1 MSDFENCLSQG
12 LHRFI
17 EKCSLSL
24 IENRP
29 TYSQEII
36 TLFLYTF
43 KFLNDKWSDTTKP
56 VRTLKKNILE
66 ILYLLLICQKQIKDK
81 ISFLK
86 KTGNNIE
93 ENWSLKL
100 ADFPFIEAKDEKE
113 IINQISSG
121 NIELIDFE
129 FSVLNF
135 GKELSRNKFLE
146 VDPAFVEKIEKQFD
160 ISKKNI
166 GRYTPQ
172 NELLLKTLFTGIIKN
187 QLGEIYPGITILL
200 PLSILL
206 KEIEKINSGVPGQ
219 SLKSHENTK
228 PISFKVPG
236 SCSFPENFLIKDL
249 SEGYRQVPDWARWL
263 FHAGEKMA
271 AIHQDKKNIVLGL
284 SLPTRAYAA
293 LFFLLGFETWNAIQS
308 FKTEKNE
315 SEYFNKL
322 TQVEENTPL
331 LIWDNQR
338 WKRCFAKGIE
348 TVNNQKMFCVNVPG
362 TDNKGHI
369 RSVTKEGIFRV
380 RKAVDPKREV
390 GVRQLGYSMRGFE
403 FLQGY
408 YGQNEEDILNYLI
421 SNKSRFA
428 LVGNKTVLK
437 NENDVLLIFMKI
449 WEKRREKELSG
460 SLLDILRID
469 PFLLSE
475 LDLAR
480 GTFLSHE
487 TAGEYDDCPAL
498 IVFDGS
504 LPFLNHYDDLDA
516 DMKVIIFDRSEPRF
530 LDASRIML
538 DLLYSDREN
547 EDEILFFEKLPESV
561 EAIMFEE

>member
-17 EKCSLSL
+17 EKCSFSM
-24 IENRP
+24 IENRSA
-29 TYSQEII
+29 YSQEII
-36 TLFLYTF
+36 ILFLYTF
-43 KFLNDKWSDTTKP
+43 KFLNDNWTDTTKP
-56 VRTLKKNILE
+56 VRILKKNILE
-66 ILYLLLICQKQIKDK
+66 MLYLLLICQKQIKDK
-81 ISFLK
+81 TSVLK
-86 KTGNNIE
+86 KTGDEIE

-100 ADFPFIEAKDEKE
+100 ADFPFIEAEEERE
-113 IINQISSG
+113 IVKQISPG
-121 NIELIDFE
+121 DIELIEYE

-135 GKELSRNKFLE
+135 GKELSKNKFLKI
-146 VDPAFVEKIEKQFD
+146 DPAFVEKIERQFD

-166 GRYTPQ
+166 NRCTSQ
-172 NELLLKTLFTGIIKN
+172 DELSLKTLFTGVVKN
-187 QLGEIYPGITILL
+187 QLGETYPGSTILL
-200 PLSILL
+200 PLNILL
-206 KEIEKINSGVPGQ
+206 KKIEKINSGIPGQ
-219 SLKSHENTK
+219 LQQPHESTE
-228 PISFKVPG
+228 PVSFNVPD
-236 SCSFPENFLIKDL
+236 SCSFPENFFIKNL
-249 SEGYRQVPDWARWL
+249 SREYRPVPDWAKWL

-271 AIHQDKKNIVLGL
+271 AIHKEKKNIVLGL

-308 FKTEKNE
+308 FKTEKNA
-315 SEYFNKL
+315 SEYFDKL
-322 TQVEENTPL
+322 IQVEKNTPL

-338 WKRCFAKGIE
+338 WKRCFAIGIE
-348 TVNNQKMFCVNVPG
+348 TVNNQKMFSVNVPG

-369 RSVTKEGIFRV
+369 RSVTRDGIFRV
-380 RKAVDPKREV
+380 RKAVDPEREV
-390 GVRQLGYSMRGFE
+390 GIRQLGYSMRGFE

-437 NENDVLLIFMKI
+437 NENDVLPIFMKI
-449 WEKRREKELSG
+449 WEKRKEKEISG

-469 PFLLSE
+469 SFLLSE

-487 TAGEYDDCPAL
+487 TAGEYEDCPAL

-504 LPFLNHYDDLDA
+504 LPFLNHYDDLHA
-516 DMKVIIFDRSEPRF
+516 DMKVVIFDRSEPRF

-538 DLLYSDREN
+538 DMLYSDREN
-547 EDEILFFEKLPESV
+547 EEDMLLFEKLPESV
-561 EAIMFEE
+561 ETIMFEE